1 MSRALYR
8 NFHTQQELDAEY
20 DVESSVPDFS
30 AYARTYVDE
39 SKLARHR
46 LKCTLDVRYGA
57 TLDEHLDI
65 FPAAARNA
73 PVLIF
78 IHGGAWRILSSKEFS
93 LIGFGPV
100 AAGITVVN
108 VNYSLCP
115 KVSMD
120 EIVRQARA
128 AVAWTYRNIAGHG
141 GDPQRIFISGHSA
154 GAHLSAM
161 ALATDWAGDYGL
173 PADIIKGALCVSG
186 LYDLRPL
193 RYTLFQP
200 SLQLSVEQA
209 ERNSP
214 HLHPHPSDADMIV
227 AWGSEEPG
235 EFRRQSADFL
245 EAWQR
250 QGNRGQALVLQGSN
264 HFTAPLGL
272 SDPASPMCA
281 LLFRMMRVEAPAR
294 RVGRS

>member
-1 MSRALYR
+1 MSRPLYR
-8 NFHTQQELDAEY
+8 HFRTQQELDAEY
-20 DVESSVPDFS
+20 DVERSVPDFM
-30 AYARTYVDE
+30 AYAKTYIDE

-46 LKCTLDVRYGA
+46 LNCVLDVRYGA
-57 TLDEHLDI
+57 TLDEHVDI
-65 FPAAARNA
+65 FPAAGRNA

-93 LIGFGPV
+93 LVGFGPV
-100 AAGITVVN
+100 SAGITVVN

-115 KVSMD
+115 KVTMD

-128 AVAWTYRNIAGHG
+128 AVAWTYRKIAGYG
-141 GDPQRIFISGHSA
+141 GDPRRIFVSGHSA
-154 GAHLSAM
+154 GAHLTAM
-161 ALATDWAGDYGL
+161 ALAADWPGDYGL
-173 PADIIKGALCVSG
+173 PADVIKGALCISG

-200 SLQLSVEQA
+200 SLQLTAEQA

-214 HLHPHPSDADMIV
+214 QLLPHRSDAEIIV
-227 AWGSEEPG
+227 AWGTEEPG

-245 EAWQR
+245 ELWQR
-250 QGNRGQALVLQGSN
+250 QGNRGQSLPLIGDN

-272 SDPASPMCA
+272 TDAATPMCA
-281 LLFRMMRVEAPAR
+281 ALFRMMGVERPTR
-294 RVGRS
+294 RFSRA